1 MSLLA
6 ALAKGFGAGTVDN
19 ARTGFAEQQRQRE
32 AAQRKDELDTDFA
45 RRETLVDKQLAAN
58 ASSDEARFKAVAD
71 ENAKNREHDLA
82 MFQKQLASAAAT
94 ANANADARH
103 REANAKNAMGRL
115 SAIAKQ
121 KSEIMAMPDDKI
133 SPEQRD
139 QAIAMHDMMGY
150 MIASDPNVQQLVSEY
165 GGAGELQY
173 WLSLGPEVGGKGGS
187 DGTAVPDALRRVPE
201 PTAPMRR
208 TFSDASDGVNTKASE
223 AFSNKRLS
231 GVLGEAERRGQNRA
245 ELQKGAPG
253 AFWNGR
259 ETERALYEKLNG
271 AAPAATMT
279 NNAQSQAAA
288 EAYKQMYK

>member
-6 ALAKGFGAGTVDN
+6 ALAKGFGAGTVNN
-19 ARTGFAEQQRQRE
+19 ARAGFAEQQRQRE
-32 AAQRKDELDTDFA
+32 AAQRREELDTDFT
-45 RRETLVDKQLAAN
+45 RREALVDKQLAAN
-58 ASSDEARFKAVAD
+58 AASDEVRFKAVAD
-71 ENAKNREHDLA
+71 ENVKNREHDLA

-103 REANAKNAMGRL
+103 RETNAKNAIGRL

-173 WLSLGPEVGGKGGS
+173 WLSLGPQSAES
-187 DGTAVPDALRRVPE
+187 TATQDPVPQVAPE
-201 PTAPMRR
+201 PITQPPTTQQQKNQGIIPRLQSRSGSSMAAGFDPKFRQSTNITAGKPVKLQSEFSLPNNDSYIPTWARR
-208 TFSDASDGVNTKASE
+208 NE
-223 AFSNKRLS
+223 
-231 GVLGEAERRGQNRA
+231 
-245 ELQKGAPG
+245 
-253 AFWNGR
+253 
-259 ETERALYEKLNG
+259 
-271 AAPAATMT
+271 
-279 NNAQSQAAA
+279 
-288 EAYKQMYK
+288 

>member
-32 AAQRKDELDTDFA
+32 AAQRKEELDTDFA

-82 MFQKQLASAAAT
+82 MLQKQLASAAAT

-103 REANAKNAMGRL
+103 REANAKNAIGRL

-173 WLSLGPEVGGKGGS
+173 WLSLGPEVGGNGGGGGDKGGE
-187 DGTAVPDALRRVPE
+187 PE
-201 PTAPMRR
+201 VKTAPAARP
-208 TFSDASDGVNTKASE
+208 GYTKPGYGGLIGSI
-223 AFSNKRLS
+223 
-231 GVLGEAERRGQNRA
+231 Q
-245 ELQKGAPG
+245 QKAAPDS
-253 AFWNGR
+253 FWNGR
-259 ETERALYEKLNG
+259 ETERSLYEKFNG

-279 NNAQSQAAA
+279 HNAQSPAAA
-288 EAYKQMYK
+288 EAYKQMYR